1 MSLVHTQAFR
11 DEQQKPSLDKAHT
24 GTFKDGIPRALQPVK
39 PVTHLGIAFTIAV
52 HCAIV
57 VANLLLGKTAGDDGS
72 PASSLSCLQIC
83 ATHCALLLG
92 VMKGPGPLIR
102 RQMWWSPKPDA
113 YGALLLFAIGVVHF
127 FGVGIAS
134 FSHLEPGMTTYVDQF
149 YFCTVLLTT
158 VGYGNTFVPTSPF
171 SRLFTICF
179 SALGL
184 IVFGAGSSV
193 VSGAIGQMISDVR
206 AMFGR
211 IMPCCARR
219 TASVAAAGAPA
230 EPAVEP
236 STAYQNGR
244 DLFLRFCAF
253 LVINYVSAAIFI
265 QVEDGWLF
273 VDALYHC
280 FMTATT
286 IGLGDIAPTSQAGR
300 GFAVLHMI
308 FSVLLF
314 GAIIGSV
321 LGALDRRV
329 AEAKKEKMLNKQLD
343 LELITALD
351 KDGGGIDRAEFV
363 LGMLVALGTITEEDY
378 QPFMQQ
384 FDALDVNGDKKLDK
398 DDLTAIVDSNRRQAQ
413 LLKAKRMEL
422 ESSATGKVRRHAEE
436 LIVPTTI
443 ACMGFL
449 WHNLFG
455 YALLLTGLL
464 DLLAI
469 TIILGNPPSA
479 STYRKVIALTCL
491 ASACLIFVIAFFI
504 FSLAAFESYLDMDPL
519 YAELMVHG
527 SLTDDGW
534 THVELDPAIRAMQA
548 TVVVGFSSDGA
559 GLAICVIYILGFMQ
573 ILFMQTKVIVCGL
586 GAMREAKAVAVE
598 LGAAASATV
607 SAAKEEATAAAVSSA
622 AAAIAPR
629 VEAV

>member
-1 MSLVHTQAFR
+1 M
-11 DEQQKPSLDKAHT
+11 
-24 GTFKDGIPRALQPVK
+24 
-39 PVTHLGIAFTIAV
+39 
-52 HCAIV
+52 
-57 VANLLLGKTAGDDGS
+57 
-72 PASSLSCLQIC
+72 
-83 ATHCALLLG
+83 
-92 VMKGPGPLIR
+92 
-102 RQMWWSPKPDA
+102 
-113 YGALLLFAIGVVHF
+113 LF
-127 FGVGIAS
+127 
-134 FSHLEPGMTTYVDQF
+134 
-149 YFCTVLLTT
+149 
-158 VGYGNTFVPTSPF
+158 N
-171 SRLFTICF
+171 
-179 SALGL
+179 
-184 IVFGAGSSV
+184 
-193 VSGAIGQMISDVR
+193 
-206 AMFGR
+206 
-211 IMPCCARR
+211 
-219 TASVAAAGAPA
+219 
-230 EPAVEP
+230 
-236 STAYQNGR
+236 
-244 DLFLRFCAF
+244 FLCF
-253 LVINYVSAAIFI
+253 LVLNFGSAAIFMCT
-265 QVEDGWLF
+265 EHDWEFFDG
-273 VDALYHC
+273 LYHC

-548 TVVVGFSSDGA
+548 TVVVGISSDGA

-607 SAAKEEATAAAVSSA
+607 SAAKEEATAAAAAVSSA